1 MGANSLVLENFET
14 KEMVKLR
21 LRRVG
26 RKKLPVY
33 KIVAADSRAP
43 RDGRFIES
51 LGTYSP
57 SVNPPQVEFIEDRV
71 YHWLRSGAK
80 PTDTVRSLLS
90 SRGILLK
97 LNLMK
102 RGFNDAR
109 IKEEFEKWAAN
120 RDAKTQR
127 ETVTPHQKKHK
138 KVSEKPAEDKAP
150 ETTEPSEQEVKTE
163 SAEPV
168 NEQTAQEE
176 KKEEQA
182 EQS

>member
-1 MGANSLVLENFET
+1 
-14 KEMVKLR
+14 MVKLR

-57 SVNPPQVEFIEDRV
+57 SVNPPQVEFSEDRI

-90 SRGILLK
+90 SHGILLK
-97 LNLMK
+97 LTLMK

-109 IKEEFEKWAAN
+109 IKEELEKWAAN
-120 RDAKTQR
+120 RDARTQR
-127 ETVTPHQKKHK
+127 HAVTSHQKKQK
-138 KVSEKPAEDKAP
+138 KVSEKPAADKAP
-150 ETTEPSEQEVKTE
+150 ETTEPPEQEVRTE

-168 NEQTAQEE
+168 SEPTTQEE
-176 KKEEQA
+176 KKEERA
-182 EQS
+182 G